1 MATQPLQIPISVDLK
16 RALAGFKKLQQGA
29 ARTFGKISRS
39 ANTLANVVT
48 GFSSAV
54 DLAKGALDGLD
65 RSMQAVVKTG
75 QQIERGRFF
84 GVTIQDARDLQKE
97 FDGAITKAN
106 AFNTLIELQASG
118 IGKQLAP
125 EIAKV
130 TRALSFVSGLPR
142 SQVLEQ
148 LTSGEVADDLLQKV
162 GVRAGELALATQQRA
177 NALDRELTKYDR
189 VQVALGLIR
198 KGAARLG
205 TTLDKIAAKDLVNP
219 ITKLRT
225 ALSDIVFG
233 VLRTIAPEINKI
245 VKSAGGVDKIVKRI
259 ETFVKST
266 LIPAI
271 QSLVKQTKKALK
283 KIADEA
289 KTSGRSF
296 FSVFKDRMA
305 EAIADG
311 IVIGIGKASKK
322 GAKALG
328 KLAISAFTS
337 SQLASADFQRKQAAE
352 LRARNRQFAALN
364 APIPAL
370 SPQEAQRIAALNLQP
385 LGPLKTGGTKTGGT
399 KTGGTRGGRRGVS
412 RAAQEI
418 AAERAALASE
428 ARTLTRNFLSSA
440 LDALSNLGGTISGVF
455 ASLKDL
461 PEKARVFLATRKTRE
476 ALLSVVKDV
485 EKPLLQQLQLIR
497 QNTKLTDQ
505 QKQAATIFAI
515 QSKAG
520 LNDAKEF
527 LRNQEVVSKELQAQG
542 SFLESNAQL
551 AAVAKLEN
559 DKITDVLTAQ
569 ADLLKQEQVL
579 LLERA
584 RLQKQVASS
593 SGVRLTRSKVLLSIV
608 EQQLARTRRFGV
620 VYGRNNELQQL
631 SIRLQKELAKLE
643 AEQEAARQAALSRK
657 IAQDAKLRTQELQA
671 QLVAARGFSA
681 EATLL
686 QQQIAGKK
694 QIAEIDAQILATN
707 QAIQKTAVQAANDAL
722 KGNLAASK
730 AAQTRVAALTQ
741 QKKALEDQ
749 RSLQQ
754 TISRQLE
761 ENAARATT
769 FAGGLRSA
777 FADAES
783 AARNFSNALG
793 QQLGSLARSAI
804 QFATDS
810 LVKLGEGLGSLAQGL
825 QGFDIGADF
834 RKRALSFLS
843 DLAIQLGSFFIT
855 AGTGLLLTGDVARG
869 PALIGIGAALATGG
883 GFAKAFAGGSAGSA
897 ASTAGINA
905 IRSTPSAVPAR
916 RQEQV
921 TQETYILFNRTPWS
935 LGTPEQ
941 EFREFKSWQERQ
953 RRTIGGR

>member
-1 MATQPLQIPISVDLK
+1 MATQPLQIPITTDIRGAV
-16 RALAGFKKLQQGA
+16 AGFKKLQQGA

-65 RSMQAVVKTG
+65 RSMQAIVKTG

-97 FDGAITKAN
+97 FDGAITKAS

-271 QSLVKQTKKALK
+271 QSLVKQTKEALK

-328 KLAISAFTS
+328 QLAISAFTS
-337 SQLASADFQRKQAAE
+337 SQLASADFQRQQAAQ
-352 LRARNRQFAALN
+352 LRARNRRFAALN

-385 LGPLKTGGTKTGGT
+385 LGPLKTGGT

-461 PEKARVFLATRKTRE
+461 PEKARVFLATRQTRE

-497 QNTKLTDQ
+497 NNTKLTDQ

-520 LNDAKEF
+520 INDAKEF
-527 LRNQEVVSKELQAQG
+527 LRNQEVVTKELQAQG

-741 QKKALEDQ
+741 QKQALEDQ

-941 EFREFKSWQERQ
+941 EFREFRSWQERQ

>member
-1 MATQPLQIPISVDLK
+1 MATQPLQIPITTDIRGAV
-16 RALAGFKKLQQGA
+16 AGFKKLQQNA
-29 ARTFGKISRS
+29 SRTFGKIASS
-39 ANTLANVVT
+39 AGTLANVVT

-65 RSMQAVVKTG
+65 RSMQAIVKTG

-97 FDGAITKAN
+97 FDGAITKAS

-198 KGAARLG
+198 KGAVRLG

-271 QSLVKQTKKALK
+271 QSLVKQTKEALK

-337 SQLASADFQRKQAAE
+337 SQLASADFQRKQEAR
-352 LRARNRQFAALN
+352 LRAARRRLLQQQAQAPTVADPGLVQRLGIRPLAPVRRAA
-364 APIPAL
+364 P
-370 SPQEAQRIAALNLQP
+370 
-385 LGPLKTGGTKTGGT
+385 TGGT

-461 PEKARVFLATRKTRE
+461 PEKARVFLATRQTRE

-497 QNTKLTDQ
+497 NNTKLTDQ

-520 LNDAKEF
+520 INDAKEF
-527 LRNQEVVSKELQAQG
+527 LRNQEVVTKELQAQG

-579 LLERA
+579 LIERA

-620 VYGRNNELQQL
+620 VYGKNNELQQL

-730 AAQTRVAALTQ
+730 AAQTRVAALGQ
-741 QKKALEDQ
+741 QKKALQDQ

-825 QGFDIGADF
+825 KGFDIGADF

-843 DLAIQLGSFFIT
+843 DLSIQLGSFFIMS
-855 AGTGLLLTGDVARG
+855 GTGLLLTGTPDGIARG
-869 PALIGIGAALATGG
+869 GALIGIGAVLATGG

-941 EFREFKSWQERQ
+941 EFREFRSWQERQ